1 MPVGDTSLPQT
12 IYSIQGVKLGITKA
26 SVRYKNRRDLL
37 VIELPQDVQT
47 AVVTTQN
54 AFAAAPVQIVRE
66 HIQSDDPIR
75 YLVVNTGNANAATGD
90 DGYQRATNV
99 CKALAEKTKTNISQI
114 LPYSTGVIG
123 ETLNSDA
130 IVSGLDDCLENLQ
143 ADNWQEAAHAIC
155 TTDTIPKVASTQI
168 EIDGETY
175 TITGIAKGA
184 GMIRPNMATMLGFVA
199 TDANIA
205 PELLQSMLKDLV
217 NLSFNRIT
225 VEGDTS
231 TNDCCTLMATG
242 QTLNKPLINSTQH
255 PHYHALFDALEKI
268 FVRLATLIVRD
279 GEGATKFITVAVTGG
294 KDTQE
299 CCDVAYAIAHS
310 PLVKTAFFAS
320 DPNWGRIVAAVGY
333 AGVPDLDAN
342 KVSVKLDNV
351 AICTRGQLDADYTE
365 AKGQAVMTRPEITIH
380 IDLGRGK
387 ASDTVYTCDLSHDYV
402 TINADYRS

>member
-12 IYSIQGVKLGITKA
+12 IYSIQGVKLGITEA

-37 VIELPQDVQT
+37 VIELAPVVQT

-99 CKALAEKTKTNISQI
+99 CKALAEKTNTNISQI

-143 ADNWQEAAHAIC
+143 ADSWQEAAHAIC

-175 TITGIAKGA
+175 TITGTPK
-184 GMIRPNMATMLGFVA
+184 AT
-199 TDANIA
+199 
-205 PELLQSMLKDLV
+205 
-217 NLSFNRIT
+217 
-225 VEGDTS
+225 
-231 TNDCCTLMATG
+231 
-242 QTLNKPLINSTQH
+242 
-255 PHYHALFDALEKI
+255 
-268 FVRLATLIVRD
+268 
-279 GEGATKFITVAVTGG
+279 
-294 KDTQE
+294 
-299 CCDVAYAIAHS
+299 
-310 PLVKTAFFAS
+310 
-320 DPNWGRIVAAVGY
+320 
-333 AGVPDLDAN
+333 
-342 KVSVKLDNV
+342 
-351 AICTRGQLDADYTE
+351 
-365 AKGQAVMTRPEITIH
+365 
-380 IDLGRGK
+380 
-387 ASDTVYTCDLSHDYV
+387 
-402 TINADYRS
+402 